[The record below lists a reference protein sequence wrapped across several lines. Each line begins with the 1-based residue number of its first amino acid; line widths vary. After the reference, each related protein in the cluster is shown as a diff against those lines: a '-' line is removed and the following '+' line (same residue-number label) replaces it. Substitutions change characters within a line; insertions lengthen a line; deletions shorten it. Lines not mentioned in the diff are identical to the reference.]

1 MSKYYILGSIL
12 SLIMPTKEDA
22 QKFRHLFKEIDQRK
36 TINLV
41 QDRYNS
47 ILKKIKSKYKKEKI
61 KV

>member
-47 ILKKIKSKYKKEKI
+47 VLKKIK
-61 KV
+61 